1 MQPVNYG
8 VNGKACECG
17 AKTPE
22 YDYRAAA
29 PEGAADDVKY
39 KFDFELQQPK
49 EQENAGAEP

>member
-1 MQPVNYG
+1 MNYG

-22 YDYRAAA
+22 NDYLTGAF
-29 PEGAADDVKY
+29 EGAADDVKY